1 MILSQL
7 KVDINGFNCRQEPG
21 GVRSENMSHWVFKTG
36 LLILD
41 FGFVFRRMLTRNQG
55 SDRNC
60 LSEIMV
66 ILVIKT

>member
-1 MILSQL
+1 MILAQL

-21 GVRSENMSHWVFKTG
+21 GVISENMSHWVFKTG

-41 FGFVFRRMLTRNQG
+41 FGFVFRRMLTTNQG